1 MALPRPVDSNR
12 LIAAKLK
19 QENGF
24 QSHVLFELVR
34 LSFVESFLNFLKQ
47 FNHSYSDIEI
57 NVDNISKGL
66 TGFGEKKDYIEE
78 IVTKNVSQTITIVL
92 EQNFPSDQEVT
103 NE

>member
-1 MALPRPVDSNR
+1 M
-12 LIAAKLK
+12 
-19 QENGF
+19 
-24 QSHVLFELVR
+24 
-34 LSFVESFLNFLKQ
+34 
-47 FNHSYSDIEI
+47 YSDTEI